1 MKDKRRTK
9 KRRDQK
15 NRRREKLNKSNESE
29 RIERGE
35 VEGCR
40 AEEDSEKSNEI
51 RGEIRRGEK
60 TRNT

>member
-29 RIERGE
+29 RIDE